1 MFTGPAPMTVIF
13 IGVGT
18 RVIRKRNKIRNKS
31 NKAKGTMI
39 KINIFKIIV
48 CLNVM
53 TLGNKLIRDLYNS
66 LR

>member
-1 MFTGPAPMTVIF
+1 MFTGPALMTV

-18 RVIRKRNKIRNKS
+18 RIIIKRNKVRNKS

>member
-1 MFTGPAPMTVIF
+1 MFTGPALMTVI
-13 IGVGT
+13 GVGI
-18 RVIRKRNKIRNKS
+18 RVIRKRNKVRNKS